1 MSETTSVAY
10 YRKYRPKNFKEVL
23 GQEHIVK
30 ALQGAI
36 GEGRIFHAYLFAG
49 PRGTGKTSLARIF
62 AREIGTTDKDIYELD
77 AASNT
82 SVEDIR
88 ELTEGARTLPFESK
102 KKVYIIDE
110 VHMLSKS
117 AFNAFLKT
125 LEEPPQHVVF
135 ILATTELEKLPD
147 TVISRCQSFYFK
159 KPTSEI
165 LIKAIER
172 VAKGEGFEI
181 DKKGA
186 ELIAMLGD
194 GSFRDTIGIFE
205 QVGNTTKD
213 GKINIEDV
221 EAITGSPRGETIH
234 SLIRSIL
241 DKDLERSIMILRKI
255 MASNVDMNIFLK
267 MLLRDLRSILLMKVA
282 PEMEKEILSE
292 ISEEEAVIFKDL
304 KIHKNSGI
312 LSLILKEFISVSNE
326 ISRSPIPELPI
337 ELALVRIISSDD
349 K

>member
-1 MSETTSVAY
+1 MLNIAY
-10 YRKYRPKNFKEVL
+10 YRKYRPKSFKEVL

-36 GEGRIFHAYLFAG
+36 QEGRIFHAYLFAG

-62 AREIGTTDKDIYELD
+62 AREIGTSEKDIYELD

-88 ELTEGARTLPFESK
+88 ELTEGARTLPFESE

-147 TVISRCQSFYFK
+147 TVVSRCQFFTFK
-159 KPTSEI
+159 KPTNEV
-165 LIKAIER
+165 LKKAIER

-181 DKKGA
+181 DKSGA
-186 ELIAMLGD
+186 DLIAMLGD

-205 QVGNTTKD
+205 QVSNTTKG
-213 GKINIEDV
+213 GKIKVEDV
-221 EAITGSPRGETIH
+221 EAITGSPRGEIIH
-234 SLIRSIL
+234 QLIRAIL
-241 DKDLERSIMILRKI
+241 DNHLKNSIILLRKV
-255 MASNVDMNIFLK
+255 ADSNVDMKVFLK
-267 MLLRDLRSILLMKVA
+267 MILRDMRLIMLLKIA
-282 PEMEKEILSE
+282 PEMEGEILSE
-292 ISEEEAVIFKDL
+292 ISAEEAKVFNEL
-304 KIHKNSGI
+304 KNHKNAESLSKI
-312 LSLILKEFISVSNE
+312 LREFVSVGNE
-326 ISRSPIPELPI
+326 LNHTNIPELPI
-337 ELALVRIISSDD
+337 ELALIRLIPQNE